1 LYSPNIFQTTGS
13 LATFHD
19 PDILLLSRHFGSS
32 TQIFKGPRPNNART
46 SSNQGQQFVKQSI
59 STRHISIRLLA
70 RLSVSLGIIEDLYI
84 VFHSS
89 FQSYLHHN
97 TLRASKQSLAAIDSL
112 KSLYQMASTVFCQKP
127 AVDYFS
133 LATQRPQVSRA
144 AICYNCLFLIARL
157 HGYSGA
163 LSRLKH
169 TIFQSDQ
176 SPV

>member
-46 SSNQGQQFVKQSI
+46 SSTKDNNSSNNRYQQDPYLVNYWPAYQS
-59 STRHISIRLLA
+59 A
-70 RLSVSLGIIEDLYI
+70 SVSAKIYILYSI
-84 VFHSS
+84 PAFKLPTPKTLSS
-89 FQSYLHHN
+89 
-97 TLRASKQSLAAIDSL
+97 SKPSLAAIDSL
-112 KSLYQMASTVFCQKP
+112 KSLYQMASTVVCQKP

-144 AICYNCLFLIARL
+144 AICYNCLSLIAKFR
-157 HGYSGA
+157 GYSGA
-163 LSRLKH
+163 PSPLKH